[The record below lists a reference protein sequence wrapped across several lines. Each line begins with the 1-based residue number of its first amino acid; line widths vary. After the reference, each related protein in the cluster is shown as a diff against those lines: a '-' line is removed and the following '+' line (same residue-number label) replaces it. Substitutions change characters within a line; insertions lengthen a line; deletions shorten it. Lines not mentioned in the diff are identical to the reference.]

1 MAIADKFIVSE
12 ETAKGLVNGIKVGGL
27 WGRIGVYFL
36 LYIPISLLI
45 GVALNLPIPVGINN
59 SAEVFIKFFGFF
71 GFMSIPFILTEVA
84 VRLWR
89 RKNGFS
95 ISKNIIEEIKQR
107 EVNACIAREEKAR
120 QGFYNP
126 TTDSK

>member
-1 MAIADKFIVSE
+1 MAIADKFVVSE

-45 GVALNLPIPVGINN
+45 GMALNLPIPIGINN
-59 SAEVFIKFFGFF
+59 SAEVFVKFFGFF
-71 GFMSIPFILTEVA
+71 GFMLIPFILVELA
-84 VRLWR
+84 VRSWR
-89 RKNGFS
+89 TKNDFS
-95 ISKNIIEEIKQR
+95 INANISEELKQR
-107 EVNACIAREEKAR
+107 EVNVYVAREKKAH
-120 QGFYNP
+120 QGFNNP